1 MNWTT
6 GGDKSFVFLRCLPP
20 GLGYNGHQLG
30 NKRPNSMH
38 DDIIEVELEEE
49 PIELCKLLK
58 VLDLAE
64 GGGHAKLLIADG
76 YVGVNGELCT
86 QKRKKIYAGDTVHF
100 DGDTFLMSAAENMVQ
115 REQHKAPAPKAP
127 KAKQAAPAKQAAKPA
142 AAKKAKKKTSNRD
155 ENTGRKP
162 ISFG

>member
-1 MNWTT
+1 MQ
-6 GGDKSFVFLRCLPP
+6 DEF
-20 GLGYNGHQLG
+20 
-30 NKRPNSMH
+30 
-38 DDIIEVELEEE
+38 IEVQLEEE

-64 GGGHAKLLIADG
+64 GGGHAKLMIADG

-86 QKRKKIYAGDTVHF
+86 QKRKKLYAGDTVHF
-100 DGDTFLMSAAENMVQ
+100 DGENFLLSAAENMVQ
-115 REQHKAPAPKAP
+115 REQIKESSHKQAKAP
-127 KAKQAAPAKQAAKPA
+127 KQKAAQAVPKEA

>member
-1 MNWTT
+1 
-6 GGDKSFVFLRCLPP
+6 
-20 GLGYNGHQLG
+20 
-30 NKRPNSMH
+30 MH
-38 DDIIEVELEEE
+38 DDFIEVQLEEE

-76 YVGVNGELCT
+76 YIGVNGELCT
-86 QKRKKIYAGDTVHF
+86 QKRKKLYAGDTVHA
-100 DGDTFLMSAAENMVQ
+100 DGDTFLLSAADNMVQ
-115 REQHKAPAPKAP
+115 REQRKPAVRNAKPSQKAP
-127 KAKQAAPAKQAAKPA
+127 KTNKETVSANT
-142 AAKKAKKKTSNRD
+142 KKTKKKTPNRD

>member
-1 MNWTT
+1 
-6 GGDKSFVFLRCLPP
+6 
-20 GLGYNGHQLG
+20 
-30 NKRPNSMH
+30 MH
-38 DDIIEVELEEE
+38 DDFIEVQLEEE

-86 QKRKKIYAGDTVHF
+86 QKRKKLYAGDTVHF
-100 DGDTFLMSAAENMVQ
+100 DGDTFLLSAADNMVQ
-115 REQHKAPAPKAP
+115 RELHKAAPQKAP
-127 KAKQAAPAKQAAKPA
+127 KAKQPA
-142 AAKKAKKKTSNRD
+142 AAKQTQQAAAPKKTKKKTSNRD

>member
-1 MNWTT
+1 
-6 GGDKSFVFLRCLPP
+6 
-20 GLGYNGHQLG
+20 
-30 NKRPNSMH
+30 MH
-38 DDIIEVELEEE
+38 DDFIEVQLEEE

-76 YVGVNGELCT
+76 YIGVNGEVCT
-86 QKRKKIYAGDTVHF
+86 QKRKKLYAGDSVYI
-100 DGDTFLMSAAENMVQ
+100 DGETFLLSAADNMVQ
-115 REQHKAPAPKAP
+115 REQRKTSKPSSDKAKAP
-127 KAKQAAPAKQAAKPA
+127 KPANKRAAKPA
-142 AAKKAKKKTSNRD
+142 KAAAPAVKKPKKKTPTRD

>member
-1 MNWTT
+1 
-6 GGDKSFVFLRCLPP
+6 
-20 GLGYNGHQLG
+20 
-30 NKRPNSMH
+30 MH
-38 DDIIEVELEEE
+38 DDFIEVQLEEE

-76 YVGVNGELCT
+76 YIGVNGELCT
-86 QKRKKIYAGDTVHF
+86 QKRKKLYAGDTVHA
-100 DGDTFLMSAAENMVQ
+100 DGDTFLLSAADNMVQ
-115 REQHKAPAPKAP
+115 REQRKSAGGNVKPTPQAP
-127 KAKQAAPAKQAAKPA
+127 KAKNTAPSTNT
-142 AAKKAKKKTSNRD
+142 KKTKKKTSNRD

>member
-1 MNWTT
+1 
-6 GGDKSFVFLRCLPP
+6 
-20 GLGYNGHQLG
+20 
-30 NKRPNSMH
+30 MH
-38 DDIIEVELEEE
+38 DDFIEVQLEEE

-76 YVGVNGELCT
+76 YIGVNGELCT
-86 QKRKKIYAGDTVHF
+86 QKRKKLYAGDTVHI
-100 DGDTFLMSAAENMVQ
+100 DGETFLLSAAENMVQ
-115 REQHKAPAPKAP
+115 REQRKAP
-127 KAKQAAPAKQAAKPA
+127 KPHSGKSMAPKPA
-142 AAKKAKKKTSNRD
+142 RKQHTRPEKTSSAPVKKPKKKTPTRD